1 MNGEASGVLEV
12 NSAWIG
18 GAGVPNVVLQR
29 AKVLSPFHPGLWFV
43 SGGGS
48 AALEEARYG
57 RWAAAEGGGGGRG
70 RQRHSESK
78 TWPFQLA
85 LLHRVLEVDRRCKLQ
100 NPNCASVLRAV

>member
-1 MNGEASGVLEV
+1 
-12 NSAWIG
+12 
-18 GAGVPNVVLQR
+18 VPNVVLQR

-70 RQRHSESK
+70 IQNQRRGRSSLRCCTESWK
-78 TWPFQLA
+78 LIGVANSKIQTVHPYF
-85 LLHRVLEVDRRCKLQ
+85 VLCKRL
-100 NPNCASVLRAV
+100 